1 MKTVERLICGGSL
14 VRLQGTV
21 LHMRAGKPALQGAHE
36 GERNVL
42 KPFSSDPLPAGSK
55 EEAAGNLPVEPTSK
69 AAGALGK
76 GETGIA

>member
-1 MKTVERLICGGSL
+1 M
-14 VRLQGTV
+14 
-21 LHMRAGKPALQGAHE
+21 HMRAGKPALQGAHE

>member
-1 MKTVERLICGGSL
+1 MYVEL
-14 VRLQGTV
+14 TV
-21 LHMRAGKPALQGAHE
+21 LHMRAGKPALQGAHQ